1 MRRAPHFNLKSLA
14 VELLPRAAI
23 WEGTNTMP
31 EFFSPKLDPTER
43 TWRQQLE
50 LFVESHQQEL
60 AALTWGVSLNPEAER
75 GVLGVDFQPSPHLV
89 FCSVAAIAELN
100 RKVGNQIQ
108 EILGI
113 IDALQPEEEVLI
125 LGLGKGKGF
134 EFKLIQV
141 KPEPTPPQCYEQS
154 IANGEVP
161 LQQLEQQLN
170 QYLSQWS

>member
-1 MRRAPHFNLKSLA
+1 
-14 VELLPRAAI
+14 
-23 WEGTNTMP
+23 MP
-31 EFFSPKLDPTER
+31 GFFSPSVDPAEQS
-43 TWRQQLE
+43 WRQQLE

-60 AALTWGVSLNPEAER
+60 AALTWGVTLNPEAEP

-100 RKVGNQIQ
+100 RRVDNQIQ

-113 IDALQPEEEVLI
+113 IDAHQPEEEVLI
-125 LGLGKGKGF
+125 LGLGNGKGF
-134 EFKLIQV
+134 EFKLIQF
-141 KPEPTPPQCYEQS
+141 KPEPAPPQCYERS
-154 IANGEVP
+154 IANGQAQ